1 MGIFGAL
8 NTAVAGMRAQSFALE
23 NISGNIANSQT
34 IGFKREDTSFVDLI
48 PDASP
53 LKQVAGSVTA
63 NSRSTNNVQG
73 DVQTASIGTYMAI
86 NGNGY
91 FVVEKPTG
99 FTGSTPTFGG
109 QQLYARRGDFS
120 PDRNGYL
127 VNGAGYYLKG
137 IPLDP
142 TTGNPIGSVPQLL
155 QFTNNLI
162 PAQATTTLTYAAN
175 LPSSPKTPNTTST
188 VGSELLNPAT
198 GYGAGNPLS
207 TVSGGGGIVYGSNE
221 AQFLGDSI
229 SGGAVTAYDSLGNA
243 VNVQLRW
250 AKASSGPPTDTWNL
264 FYQTDS
270 TAATSATPATAPAW
284 QNANVDYTFDSTTGQ
299 MTSTTAS
306 VPLTSMTVDGVS
318 LGTVNISSGATG
330 ITQFADSSGTVSVG
344 TLSQDGFAAG
354 TLQGISVDD
363 KGEIVGAYSNGRNL
377 ALAQVSLASFNGQN
391 SLKRLDGGAYAETGD
406 SGPPNYNAS
415 ATISA
420 SSLEASNADIGDEF
434 TKLIVTQQAYSANTK
449 VISTANQMV
458 QDLLNT
464 LR

>member
-53 LKQVAGSVTA
+53 LKQVAGSVVA

-91 FVVEKPTG
+91 FVVEKPTS
-99 FTGSTPTFGG
+99 FTAGVPSFGG
-109 QQLYARRGDFS
+109 QQLYSRRGDFT
-120 PDRNGYL
+120 PDKNGYL

-142 TTGNPIGSVPQLL
+142 TTGSPLGSVPQLL
-155 QFTNNLI
+155 QFTNSLI
-162 PAQATTTLTYAAN
+162 PAQGTTTLTYAAN
-175 LPSSPKTPNTTST
+175 LPSTPKTPNYDPT
-188 VGSELLNPAT
+188 VPGSELLDFS
-198 GYGAGNPLS
+198 GYDTDPTVAGGNVDADDS
-207 TVSGGGGIVYGSNE
+207 
-221 AQFLGDSI
+221 ADFLQNSI

-250 AKASSGPPTDTWNL
+250 AKTSNGPPDAWSL

-270 TAATSATPATAPAW
+270 AATTTNPEW
-284 QNANVDYTFDSTTGQ
+284 ANIGNYTFDATTGA
-299 MTSTTAS
+299 MLSGGPSTNIPAMS
-306 VPLTSMTVDGVS
+306 VDGVS
-318 LGTVNISSGATG
+318 VGSVDFNVGASGVS
-330 ITQFADSSGTVSVG
+330 QFADSSGTVSVG
-344 TLSQDGFAAG
+344 TFDQNGFAAG
-354 TLQGISVDD
+354 SLQAISVDD

-406 SGPPNYNAS
+406 SGPPNYAS
-415 ATISA
+415 AATISA

-434 TKLIVTQQAYSANTK
+434 TKLIVTQQAYSANTR
-449 VISTANQMV
+449 VITTANQMV

>member
-53 LKQVAGSVTA
+53 LKQVSGSVVA

-91 FVVEKPTG
+91 FVVEKPTS
-99 FTGSTPTFGG
+99 FTAGVPSFGG
-109 QQLYARRGDFS
+109 QQLYSRRGDFT
-120 PDRNGYL
+120 PDKNGYL

-142 TTGNPIGSVPQLL
+142 TTGSPLGSVPQLL
-155 QFTNNLI
+155 QFTNSLI
-162 PAQATTTLTYAAN
+162 PAQATSTLTYAAN
-175 LPSSPKTPNTTST
+175 LPAIPKTPNYDST
-188 VGSELLNPAT
+188 VAGSELMDGTNAAKYTAGDPNAT
-198 GYGAGNPLS
+198 PGTSFVAGQD
-207 TVSGGGGIVYGSNE
+207 V
-221 AQFLGDSI
+221 AQFEGDSI
-229 SGGAVTAYDSLGNA
+229 SGGAVTAYDSLGNS

-250 AKASSGPPTDTWNL
+250 AKTTAGPPTDTWNL

-270 TAATSATPATAPAW
+270 TATGATAAW
-284 QNANVDYTFDSTTGQ
+284 QNVGAYSFDSTTGK
-299 MTSTTAS
+299 MSPAVPSTNIPA
-306 VPLTSMTVDGVS
+306 MTVDGVAIGS
-318 LGTVNISSGATG
+318 VDIDFGTSGVS
-330 ITQFADSSGTVSVG
+330 QFADSSGTVSVG
-344 TLSQDGFAAG
+344 TFDQNGFAAG
-354 TLQGISVDD
+354 TLQAISVDD
-363 KGEIVGAYSNGRNL
+363 KGSIVGAYSNGRNL
-377 ALAQVSLASFNGQN
+377 ALAQVTLASFSGQN

-406 SGPPNYNAS
+406 SGAPSYNSA

-434 TKLIVTQQAYSANTK
+434 TKLIVTQQAYSANTR
-449 VISTANQMV
+449 VITTANQMV

>member
-109 QQLYARRGDFS
+109 QQLYARRGDFT

-142 TTGNPIGSVPQLL
+142 TTGSPLGSVPQLL
-155 QFTNNLI
+155 QFTNSLI
-162 PAQATTTLTYAAN
+162 PAQGTTTLTYAAN
-175 LPSSPKTPNTTST
+175 LPSTPKTPNYDST
-188 VGSELLNPAT
+188 VAGSELMDGTDPLKYTAGDPTAT
-198 GYGAGNPLS
+198 PGTSFVAGQD
-207 TVSGGGGIVYGSNE
+207 V
-221 AQFLGDSI
+221 AQFEGDSI

-250 AKASSGPPTDTWNL
+250 AKTSNGPPDGWSL

-270 TAATSATPATAPAW
+270 TATGATAAW
-284 QNANVDYTFDSTTGQ
+284 NNIGNYTFDATTGK
-299 MTSTTAS
+299 MLSGGPTTNISA
-306 VPLTSMTVDGVS
+306 MTVDGVS
-318 LGTVNISSGATG
+318 VGSVDFNVGTNGVS
-330 ITQFADSSGTVSVG
+330 QFADSSGTVSVG
-344 TLSQDGFAAG
+344 TFDQNGFAAG

>member
-8 NTAVAGMRAQSFALE
+8 NTAVAGMRAQAFALE

-48 PDASP
+48 PDGSP
-53 LKQVAGSVTA
+53 LKQVSGSVVA

-73 DVQTASIGTYMAI
+73 DVQTAAIGTYMAI

-109 QQLYARRGDFS
+109 EQLYSRRGDFT

-142 TTGNPIGSVPQLL
+142 VTGNPLGSVPQLL
-155 QFTNNLI
+155 QFTNSLI
-162 PAQATTTLTYAAN
+162 PAQATSTLTYEAN
-175 LPSSPKTPNTTST
+175 LPAIPKTPNYNAT
-188 VGSELLNPAT
+188 VPGSELLDFS
-198 GYGAGNPLS
+198 GYDTDPTLAGGNVDADDS
-207 TVSGGGGIVYGSNE
+207 
-221 AQFLGDSI
+221 ADFLQNSI
-229 SGGAVTAYDSLGNA
+229 SGGAVTAYDALGNA
-243 VNVQLRW
+243 VTVQLRW
-250 AKASSGPPTDTWNL
+250 AKTASGATDDWSL

-270 TAATSATPATAPAW
+270 TATGTNPEW
-284 QNANVDYTFDSTTGQ
+284 ANVGNYSFDPTTGQ
-299 MTSTTAS
+299 ITSGGPSTNIPAMS
-306 VPLTSMTVDGVS
+306 VDGVS
-318 LGTVNISSGATG
+318 VGSVDINFGANG
-330 ITQFADSSGTVSVG
+330 LTQYADSSGTASVG
-344 TLSQDGFAAG
+344 KLEQDGFAAG
-354 TLQGISVDD
+354 TLQAISVDD
-363 KGEIVGAYSNGRNL
+363 KGQIVGAYSNGRNL
-377 ALAQVSLASFNGQN
+377 ALAQVSLASFSGQN

-406 SGPPNYNAS
+406 SGPPNFNSS

-434 TKLIVTQQAYSANTK
+434 TKLIVTQQAYSANTR
-449 VISTANQMV
+449 VITTSNQMV